1 MKKISEF
8 LKNIR
13 GEALRYI
20 FIGVC
25 TTLINFAIFTIMCK
39 GLQIDVTISNVTSVI
54 TSILFAYVANK
65 IVVFRSH
72 CRNLLGLILEFS
84 KFVGARL
91 FTMIIEVGGVFLLV
105 NVIGQDSVVGKL
117 ETQVL
122 VVAGN
127 FFISKYLVFKAKP
140 QE

>member
-72 CRNLLGLILEFS
+72 CRNLLELILEFS

>member
-20 FIGVC
+20 FIGIC
-25 TTLINFAIFTIMCK
+25 TTLINFALFTIMCK

-72 CRNLLGLILEFS
+72 CRNLLELILEFS

-140 QE
+140 LE